1 MRRATS
7 SNRAVRRAIVAL
19 AAAAATIAIVGC
31 GSTSGQTQAAAR
43 IRGRTLT
50 IYASAPLRG
59 RSTVSGE
66 AVIDG
71 ARLALDQ
78 LHGRIGEYQI
88 ALKVLDDATVAKGG
102 WDPGQTTINVRVA
115 VLDPTTIG
123 YVGDFNSGASAIS
136 IPPLNRAGI
145 PQVSATSTAV
155 GLTSGGLGA
164 FPGEPQKYYPT
175 GIRTFAR
182 VAPNDRIQ
190 AIAQVRVQ
198 QEMGCASTFV
208 LNDGEVDG
216 ADAARSFVV
225 AAQAAHLRLAGFGTF
240 VRDATSY
247 KSLAAGIAQ
256 MAPDCVLIAADTES
270 GAVLLTTDLAEA
282 MPTVKIFG
290 SAGLAESTYADP
302 AQGGIPMSV
311 DSRVVLTS
319 PALGLDAY
327 PPSARAFNA
336 AYERQFGPPQPVSIL
351 GYEAM
356 SLMLDAI
363 KRATDAGTKPAVRSQ
378 VRAAIF
384 DTHDRHSVL
393 GTYSIDPDGDT
404 TLQRYGVY
412 GIDQG
417 QLTFW
422 EAIDA

>member
-1 MRRATS
+1 MRC
-7 SNRAVRRAIVAL
+7 AIVAL
-19 AAAAATIAIVGC
+19 AALAAAIVVDGC
-31 GSTSGQTQAAAR
+31 GSSSGQTLAATR

-66 AVIDG
+66 AVING

-78 LHGRIGEYQI
+78 VHGRIGEYRV
-88 ALKVLDDATVAKGG
+88 ALKVLDDATVAQGG

-145 PQVSATSTAV
+145 PQVSPTSAAV
-155 GLTSGGLGA
+155 GLTSAALGA

-182 VAPNDRIQ
+182 VVPNDRIQ

-198 QEMGCASTFV
+198 QETGCDSTFV

-216 ADAARSFVV
+216 SDAARSFEV
-225 AAQAAHLRLAGFGTF
+225 AAEAAHLHLAGVATF
-240 VRDATSY
+240 VRHASSY
-247 KSLAAGIAQ
+247 KALADGIAH
-256 MAPDCVLIAADTES
+256 MSPAPDCVMIAAETES
-270 GAVLLTTDLAEA
+270 GAARLTTDLAAA

-290 SAGLAESTYADP
+290 TAGLAESTYADP
-302 AQGGIPMSV
+302 SQGGIPMSL
-311 DSRVVLTS
+311 DPRVLVTS
-319 PALGLDAY
+319 PTLGLNEY
-327 PPSARAFNA
+327 PPSARLFNT
-336 AYERQFGPPQPVSIL
+336 AYTRRFGPPQPVAIF

-363 KRATDAGTKPAVRSQ
+363 ERATDAGTEPAVRSE
-378 VRAAIF
+378 VRRAIF
-384 DTHDRHSVL
+384 ATRDRHSVL
-393 GTYSIDPDGDT
+393 GTYSINRNGDT
-404 TLQRYGVY
+404 TLQRYGVW
-412 GIDQG
+412 GIVQG
-417 QLTFW
+417 RLTFM